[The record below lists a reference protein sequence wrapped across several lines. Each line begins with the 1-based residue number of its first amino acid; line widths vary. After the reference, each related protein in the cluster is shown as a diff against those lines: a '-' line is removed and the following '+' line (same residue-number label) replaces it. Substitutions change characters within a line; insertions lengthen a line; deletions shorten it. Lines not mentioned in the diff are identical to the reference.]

1 MGNMGN
7 SVLAA
12 VAASL
17 APLRA
22 AAATAYVQLVVATYD
37 EDLSWIEPTLRTV
50 PRSEAIVYCKGPVQP
65 EARCTARLA
74 NWGTENYA
82 YVHHVYKNY
91 DNLAPITAFAMGSI
105 LKSEWQY
112 LLCRK
117 LFGVLGALSSVA
129 KQDALRHFISP
140 RGMHNHLVPFE
151 PDFNISVYRPK
162 RGLPPQINCPASAA
176 TNGAFYSKFAPNRSV
191 GDALRH
197 GSSLNGIAAAPRHV
211 LRGVPRNAWGRLLD
225 ELSKKSCCEGAALQA
240 DHYAERLW
248 RPLLLGTAAADA
260 SPQVPLAACPPF
272 IFPLVP
278 ERLRHVDGDTRKAEE
293 AWRRTGSP
301 PPPPRSWR
309 AACAPGWT
317 PGGAPP
323 HGSSR
328 RGGHSAS

>member
-1 MGNMGN
+1 MGNLGN

-12 VAASL
+12 VAAFL
-17 APLRA
+17 APFRA

-162 RGLPPQINCPASAA
+162 HGLPPAPAHA
-176 TNGAFYSKFAPNRSV
+176 T
-191 GDALRH
+191 
-197 GSSLNGIAAAPRHV
+197 
-211 LRGVPRNAWGRLLD
+211 
-225 ELSKKSCCEGAALQA
+225 
-240 DHYAERLW
+240 
-248 RPLLLGTAAADA
+248 
-260 SPQVPLAACPPF
+260 
-272 IFPLVP
+272 
-278 ERLRHVDGDTRKAEE
+278 
-293 AWRRTGSP
+293 
-301 PPPPRSWR
+301 R
-309 AACAPGWT
+309 A
-317 PGGAPP
+317 
-323 HGSSR
+323 H
-328 RGGHSAS
+328 

>member
-1 MGNMGN
+1 MGNLGN
-7 SVLAA
+7 SVLA
-12 VAASL
+12 VAAFL
-17 APLRA
+17 IPFRA

-105 LKSEWQY
+105 LKSAWQY

-211 LRGVPRNAWGRLLD
+211 LRGVPRNVWGRLLD
-225 ELSKKSCCEGAALQA
+225 ELSKKSCCAKALRSRPITTRSACGAHCSWAQHPPTRVRRSHSL
-240 DHYAERLW
+240 HVRRL
-248 RPLLLGTAAADA
+248 
-260 SPQVPLAACPPF
+260 
-272 IFPLVP
+272 
-278 ERLRHVDGDTRKAEE
+278 
-293 AWRRTGSP
+293 
-301 PPPPRSWR
+301 
-309 AACAPGWT
+309 
-317 PGGAPP
+317 
-323 HGSSR
+323 SSR
-328 RGGHSAS
+328 SSPSGSGTSTATRAKLRRPHDGPV